1 MAERNRDGLAMI
13 KKDPELRRWAA
24 SLVRK
29 AIEKGY
35 FHTEDDEEAKRILD
49 TILDENKP

>member
-1 MAERNRDGLAMI
+1 MI
-13 KKDPELRRWAA
+13 KKDPELVKFAA
-24 SLVRK
+24 RLVKR

-49 TILDENKP
+49 KVLDENKP